1 MITHDLVPHTEP
13 SPDDRFDQRVEVR
26 LSSLSPAAQRVVRY
40 IDRNRLTVLSTSAAD
55 IAETIGASDATV
67 VRAVQ
72 ALGYSGLAELRQA
85 LVTSMQAEPT
95 IADSLKATT
104 EEVGEGVELAVSA
117 VIATH
122 VEMLQMLTSAEIQSI
137 IVRAIRLLNEA
148 KRIVVFGIGPSA
160 ALSEYMAFLLMRHGR
175 RARTLN
181 ATGDGLADQLLD
193 LRVGDALILLAYGR
207 TYREIVVVIDEARR
221 LRLPI
226 VLVTDTLDAKLARQ
240 ADVIVPALRGK
251 QARVKLHGVTVI
263 VLEAIVLGLAFTN
276 ASTAM
281 QTLGRL
287 ADLREKI
294 RQT

>member
-1 MITHDLVPHTEP
+1 MASHNNIANVAASLDDLF
-13 SPDDRFDQRVEVR
+13 DDRVAMRM
-26 LSSLSPAAQRVVRY
+26 SSLSPAAQRVVRY

-55 IAETIGASDATV
+55 IAATIGASDATV

-72 ALGYSGLAELRQA
+72 ALGYSGLAGLRQA
-85 LVTSMQAEPT
+85 LVNSMQAEPT
-95 IADSLKATT
+95 IADSLKGTA
-104 EEVGEGVELAVSA
+104 EEVGEGVERAVSA

-122 VEMLQMLTSAEIQSI
+122 VEMLQMLTSPEIQSV
-137 IVRAIRLLNEA
+137 IVRAVRLLSDA
-148 KRIVVFGIGPSA
+148 ARIVVFGIGPSA
-160 ALSEYMAFLLMRHGR
+160 AISEYVAFLLMRHGR

-193 LRVGDALILLAYGR
+193 LRVGDAMILLAYGR

-226 VLVTDTLDAKLARQ
+226 VLVTDSLDAKLARL
-240 ADVIVPALRGK
+240 ADVIVPAQRGK

-276 ASTAM
+276 AGIAM
-281 QTLGRL
+281 KTLGRL
-287 ADLREKI
+287 ADLRTNLAK
-294 RQT
+294 